1 MTSLAEV
8 NKDSYLA
15 HRRQLM
21 EKETERERQR
31 GHWGLRSCLAFPVPF
46 NTIRAPES
54 KAQSKCLIIIQGN
67 SMHCLYRLTLKR
79 KSPSLLLFYI
89 VAQNKVVMDSKGG
102 CFPNEA
108 TFVYLLTSAFLLK
121 NVMWAA
127 NHLNTTLKLQR
138 FSFIR
143 ELGQLQHFGSMS

>member
-1 MTSLAEV
+1 MTSIAEV

-21 EKETERERQR
+21 EKESERDRQR
-31 GHWGLRSCLAFPVPF
+31 ESHRSCLAFPVPL
-46 NTIRAPES
+46 NTIRAPCS
-54 KAQSKCLIIIQGN
+54 KAQSKRLIIIQGN
-67 SMHCLYRLTLKR
+67 STHCLYRLTLKR
-79 KSPSLLLFYI
+79 KSPSLLLSYI
-89 VAQNKVVMDSKGG
+89 VAQNKVETDSKGG

-108 TFVYLLTSAFLLK
+108 TFVYLLTSAFLVK

-127 NHLNTTLKLQR
+127 NHLNTTLKLQS